1 MKEFSYIAHDLHRK
15 FYNFLDKVLN
25 TIIGAIHRHFE
36 TQKRSYRE
44 LSAAGPQLD
53 IVKKRK
59 KDRRGCARHRRVRII
74 ITRSMT
80 SNVLSISFNN
90 SSLIGE
96 EVMSSPLNNQF
107 GRKLLSIL

>member
-1 MKEFSYIAHDLHRK
+1 MKEFSYNAHDLHRK
-15 FYNFLDKVLN
+15 FFNFQDKVLN

-44 LSAAGPQLD
+44 LSAAEAQLD

-59 KDRRGCARHRRVRII
+59 KDRRGCARRHRVRIM

-80 SNVLSISFNN
+80 SNVLSISFTIA
-90 SSLIGE
+90 L
-96 EVMSSPLNNQF
+96 
-107 GRKLLSIL
+107 